1 MGMELEYKFSV
12 PGAAALE
19 AILADPAVNEMRQ
32 EDYRA
37 IEMAT
42 TYFDTPDRRLS
53 ARRWTLRL
61 RKENDAFVAT
71 CKTPGQGAARGE
83 WEC

>member
-53 ARRWTLRL
+53 
-61 RKENDAFVAT
+61 
-71 CKTPGQGAARGE
+71 
-83 WEC
+83 